1 MIEYQHHSIKAI
13 ILGIMQDAGLPHAGC
28 LCHRCRAAYADP
40 VLKEYATSLAI
51 VDTRQ
56 DQSKVWLI
64 DASPD
69 IREQINIL
77 ADVLGPNSSLPG
89 RLRQPDGIF
98 LTHAHFGHTAGLMHL
113 GPEAMD
119 VQHLPIYCSKGLVE
133 VLRQSRLWRPL
144 INNLDLFPLDP
155 FQRFEIAS
163 DLYIDSLPVPHRDEL
178 GTDTFAYR
186 ITGPNKTLIYIPDI
200 DDWNLWP
207 EAREFLNATD
217 IALVDASFF
226 SEDELG
232 GRAPV
237 AHPLVMDT
245 LQFFDQ
251 LPVQLWLTHF
261 NHTNPVLD
269 PNGDARRQVISA
281 GGKIAYTRKVFDL

>member
-1 MIEYQHHSIKAI
+1 MIESQHHSIKAI

-51 VDTRQ
+51 VDTRLEL
-56 DQSKVWLI
+56 SKVWLI
-64 DASPD
+64 DAS
-69 IREQINIL
+69 
-77 ADVLGPNSSLPG
+77 
-89 RLRQPDGIF
+89 GIF

-119 VQHLPIYCSKGLVE
+119 VQHLPIYCSNGLVE
-133 VLRQSRLWRPL
+133 VLQQSRLWWPL

-155 FQRFEIAS
+155 FQQFEIAS

-178 GTDTFAYR
+178 GTNTFAYR

-207 EAREFLNATD
+207 EAREFLRAAD